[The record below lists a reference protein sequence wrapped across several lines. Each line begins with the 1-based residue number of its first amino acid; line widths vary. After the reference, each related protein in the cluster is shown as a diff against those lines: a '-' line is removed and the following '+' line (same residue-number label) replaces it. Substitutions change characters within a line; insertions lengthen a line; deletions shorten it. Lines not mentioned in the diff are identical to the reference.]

1 MQKFKL
7 LDTENI
13 DRHRPENY
21 DATFTY
27 LNCVLI
33 QF

>member
-13 DRHRPENY
+13 DRHRLKNHY
-21 DATFTY
+21 ATFTY
-27 LNCVLI
+27 LNCVLM